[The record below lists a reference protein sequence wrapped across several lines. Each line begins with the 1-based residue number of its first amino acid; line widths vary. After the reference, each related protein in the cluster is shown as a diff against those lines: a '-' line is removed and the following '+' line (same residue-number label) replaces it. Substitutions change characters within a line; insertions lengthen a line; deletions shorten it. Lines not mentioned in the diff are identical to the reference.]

1 MTRHVTPQ
9 MTRHVTPQMTRHV
22 TPQMTRHVTPQIT
35 RWTSILPPILF
46 FSHIP
51 SYISHQI
58 PPTMSD
64 NISIPAA
71 NSAIANNTEPS
82 PEFIEF
88 ARKLWEAQQQQ
99 ALAQEAAR
107 SQVCMLCFPFT
118 VAFLSPLLS
127 FHRCFPFTVAFH
139 SQCLSVL
146 TTMMFY

>member
-1 MTRHVTPQ
+1 MAG
-9 MTRHVTPQMTRHV
+9 
-22 TPQMTRHVTPQIT
+22 
-35 RWTSILPPILF
+35 LLF
-46 FSHIP
+46 FLQFFSSHIP
-51 SYISHQI
+51 SYISLQI

-99 ALAQEAAR
+99 APPSLAQEAAR

-118 VAFLSPLLS
+118 VAF
-127 FHRCFPFTVAFH
+127 H

-146 TTMMFY
+146 TMMMFY

>member
-1 MTRHVTPQ
+1 MAGLLFFLQFFSSHIPSYISL
-9 MTRHVTPQMTRHV
+9 
-22 TPQMTRHVTPQIT
+22 QI
-35 RWTSILPPILF
+35 PPTILF

-51 SYISHQI
+51 SYISLQI

-118 VAFLSPLLS
+118 VAF
-127 FHRCFPFTVAFH
+127 H